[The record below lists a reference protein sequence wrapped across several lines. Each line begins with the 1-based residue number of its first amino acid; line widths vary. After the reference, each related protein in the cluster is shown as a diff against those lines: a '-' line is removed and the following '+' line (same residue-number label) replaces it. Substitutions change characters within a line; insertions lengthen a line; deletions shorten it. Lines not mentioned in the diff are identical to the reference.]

1 MIDQTAASALL
12 DELRRLPAE
21 TEWLDFKS
29 ARQSFDLDELGK
41 YVSAL
46 SNEAN
51 LHERD
56 CGWLVF
62 GVKDRRDTTTG
73 VRPVEGS
80 TFKAGAQALNELKLI
95 VSQGTS
101 PSITFMQVIEL
112 VHPDCTAGGRVIM
125 FRIPPAPRGMPVAWK
140 GHHYGRA
147 GESLVA
153 LGPKYE
159 LIRAQSAAFDWTA
172 PCVCDDWAMLSA
184 PALARARELY
194 EAKHPGRAEDAR
206 RWGDE
211 RFLTELR
218 LARGGALTR
227 AALLLVGQPAASA
240 GLGGASPQLTWRL
253 LGADAA
259 PLDYT
264 HFSLPLILAIDA
276 LVTKI
281 RIHTVRILP
290 PGQLA
295 PLEVPNY
302 DAWVLR
308 EALLNC
314 VAHQDYALGGR
325 VVVTETPDS
334 LQFSN
339 GGTFI
344 PETVERVLNVD
355 TALHR
360 YRNPCLAHA
369 MVELGLIDT
378 IGSGIKR
385 MFRKQ
390 RERHFPMPDFEIAAL
405 PPSVAVRIHGRE
417 IDPAFTRTLL
427 SVTDLTL
434 AEVVAL
440 DHVQKRRSIDARMLA
455 ELRRRKLVE
464 GRVPNVHI
472 AAVVADAINQR
483 GQYARNHG
491 LQKPTLKQL
500 VLSLIDRFGKASR
513 EEIDQALLAALPS
526 GLSAVQKANRI
537 KNLLSEMSAVDRTI
551 EANRRGVGAVWT
563 RKRALSE
570 GGDKPPESDNL

>member
-1 MIDQTAASALL
+1 MQLI
-12 DELRRLPAE
+12 ELSHPECA
-21 TEWLDFKS
+21 
-29 ARQSFDLDELGK
+29 
-41 YVSAL
+41 
-46 SNEAN
+46 
-51 LHERD
+51 
-56 CGWLVF
+56 
-62 GVKDRRDTTTG
+62 
-73 VRPVEGS
+73 
-80 TFKAGAQALNELKLI
+80 AGA
-95 VSQGTS
+95 
-101 PSITFMQVIEL
+101 
-112 VHPDCTAGGRVIM
+112 RVLM
-125 FRIPPAPRGMPVAWK
+125 FRIPPAPRGTPVAWK
-140 GHHYGRA
+140 GHYYGRA

-153 LGPKYE
+153 LGPKFE
-159 LIRAQSAAFDWTA
+159 RMRMQSAAFDWTA
-172 PCVCDDWAMLSA
+172 QCVTNDWALLSE

-194 EAKHPGRAEDAR
+194 EARHPRRAEDAR
-206 RWGDE
+206 RWDDQ
-211 RFLTELR
+211 RFVTELH

-227 AALLLVGQPAASA
+227 AALLLFGQPAVAA
-240 GLGGASPQLTWRL
+240 ALGGISPQLTWRL
-253 LGADAA
+253 LDANGA

-264 HFSLPLILAIDA
+264 HFTAPLILAIDD
-276 LVTKI
+276 LVSKI

-325 VVVTETPDS
+325 VVVTEAPDS

-339 GGTFI
+339 GGAFI
-344 PETVERVLNVD
+344 PETVERVLNID
-355 TALHR
+355 TPLLL

-378 IGSGIKR
+378 IGSGIQR
-385 MFRKQ
+385 MYRTQ
-390 RERHFPMPDFEIAAL
+390 RERHFPMPDFEFTAA

-427 SVTDLTL
+427 SVADLTL
-434 AEVVAL
+434 SEVVAL
-440 DHVQKRRSIDARMLA
+440 DHVQKRRTVEPRMLA

-464 GRVPNVHI
+464 GRVPNLYI

-537 KNLLSEMSAVDRTI
+537 KNLLSEMSSVDGTI
-551 EANRRGVGAVWT
+551 VANRRGVGAVWT
-563 RKRALSE
+563 RKRPLSE
-570 GGDKPPESDNL
+570 GSAKPLEPDNP